1 MGQTEVSI
9 IALVLPPEDHFR
21 DPDDKQYRRMQGCG
35 REAVCVD
42 VRVVDENDHDVPR
55 DGKTVGEFIYRG
67 DMVMKGY
74 LNQPE
79 LTAKTLRAGWCNS
92 GDMGTWDQDGCFY
105 VVDRKKDMIV
115 SGGEN
120 IFSAVVEEALY
131 KHPAVKECAV
141 IGVPH
146 EVWGETVKAV
156 VVLKEGMS
164 ATEDEIIAV
173 CKENLASYM
182 KPTSVDFI
190 DELPKAPTG
199 KILKKDLRERYWAE
213 ADRRVGGI

>member
-1 MGQTEVSI
+1 
-9 IALVLPPEDHFR
+9 
-21 DPDDKQYRRMQGCG
+21 MQGCG
-35 REAVCVD
+35 QEALVSD
-42 VRVVDENDHDVPR
+42 VRVVDDDDHDVPK

-79 LTAKTLRAGWCNS
+79 LSEETLRGGWCHS
-92 GDMGTWDQDGCFY
+92 GDMGTWDEDGYFY
-105 VVDRKKDMIV
+105 VVDRKKEMIV

-120 IFSAVVEEALY
+120 IFSAPVEEAIY
-131 KHPAVKECAV
+131 KHSAVKECAV

-156 VVLKEGMS
+156 VVLNEGMT
-164 ATEDEIIAV
+164 ATEEEIIQV
-173 CKENLASYM
+173 CKDNLASYM

-199 KILKKDLRERYWAE
+199 KILKRELKEKYWGN
-213 ADRRVGGI
+213 ADRRVGGV